1 MYLEA
6 QCWILESRY
15 LLQLLEAEGYSLIFD
30 AAIKVLTENGGRF
43 KCVNS

>member
-15 LLQLLEAEGYSLIFD
+15 LLQLLEAEGYSLIFN
-30 AAIKVLTENGGRF
+30 AAIKELADLNV
-43 KCVNS
+43 